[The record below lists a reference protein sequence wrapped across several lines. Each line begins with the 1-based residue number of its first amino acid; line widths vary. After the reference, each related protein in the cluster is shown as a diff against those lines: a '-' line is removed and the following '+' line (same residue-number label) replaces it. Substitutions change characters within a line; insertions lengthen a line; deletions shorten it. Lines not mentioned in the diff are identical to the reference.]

1 MSLKLRVIPKL
12 DVKSNS
18 LVKGIN
24 LEGLRVL
31 GKPEQFAEHYY
42 ESGADELYFVDVVA
56 SLYGQ
61 NSLIELINRLAKK
74 IFIPLTVGG
83 GIKSIDD
90 IKRVLNNG
98 ADKIAINSS
107 AIKNPAFISEA
118 ANIFGSSTISVS
130 IEAQKYNSEYYAYTE
145 SGRNFS
151 GKKVYDWVKEIEKRG
166 AGEIIITSIGHE
178 GLRKGVDEELISKV
192 TDISNLPIVASG
204 GDGSI
209 NDVINI
215 LNSNISISG
224 IAIASCFHYYYL
236 NNLLSAHKEG
246 NQDYLKGIRDKF
258 DKHSFSIEELKKK
271 L

>member
-166 AGEIIITSIGHE
+166 AGEI
-178 GLRKGVDEELISKV
+178 
-192 TDISNLPIVASG
+192 
-204 GDGSI
+204 
-209 NDVINI
+209 
-215 LNSNISISG
+215 
-224 IAIASCFHYYYL
+224 
-236 NNLLSAHKEG
+236 
-246 NQDYLKGIRDKF
+246 
-258 DKHSFSIEELKKK
+258 
-271 L
+271 